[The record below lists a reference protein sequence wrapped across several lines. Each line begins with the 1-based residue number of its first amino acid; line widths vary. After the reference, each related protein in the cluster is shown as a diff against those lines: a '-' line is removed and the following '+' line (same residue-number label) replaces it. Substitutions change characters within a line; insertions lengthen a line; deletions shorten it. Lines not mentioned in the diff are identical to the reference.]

1 MLFVPKFDLVLI
13 KNTINLK
20 DDTAR
25 EALQFR
31 GQPVVSNRKMLIL
44 VIQNLKASEREESLT
59 RFDEILNKS
68 NKCF

>member
-20 DDTAR
+20 DDTVR